1 MDAHL
6 QLESPSS
13 SIFQSGFALL
23 RVFFKVSWQKIDNI
37 KNIPIYVLL
46 FKEVN

>member
-13 SIFQSGFALL
+13 AGLAVV
-23 RVFFKVSWQKIDNI
+23 RVFFKAPWQKIDNI

-46 FKEVN
+46 FEEVN